1 MNFQIIVQ
9 FLIVHVAN
17 ALVDQCKVFLSFILK
32 CTFITIL
39 MGLNDQFLIVCG
51 QILLMEPLPPFNKVF
66 SMILQDERQ
75 REVSSTKNC
84 FTDSAAFMLSRPLT
98 PFVPIS

>member
-1 MNFQIIVQ
+1 MYIYHF
-9 FLIVHVAN
+9 
-17 ALVDQCKVFLSFILK
+17 
-32 CTFITIL
+32 L
-39 MGLNDQFLIVCG
+39 MGLNDQFSIICG

-75 REVSSTKNC
+75 REVSSAKNY
-84 FTDSAAFMLSRPLT
+84 FTDSAAFMLSRPPT